1 MSMPATYLS
10 ELGSVL
16 VIGGCGFLGSH
27 IVQALKNDPT
37 VTKIAVMSRSPTS
50 NRVGGVSY
58 HACNITDYP
67 AVFDL
72 LTKLQPKV
80 IIDTASPVAYV
91 DHEHKADYL
100 KVSVDGTANVLACAS
115 KISSVKAF
123 VYTSSAPII
132 AGGGSAYHRADETT
146 PTLNITRKGDPYHIG
161 KAIADQLVLD
171 ANNRNGI
178 RTATIRPTAM
188 YGEGD
193 WQMTRDVLDV
203 LDRGEQNVFIG
214 PNTILMDS
222 VYVGNV
228 ADAHLLAAH
237 GLLAGAEDPSLPKVD
252 GEAFNIT
259 DDTPIQPF
267 TFFRKFWTE
276 AGDRTPIEK
285 CWIIPVWLALL
296 MADVAEFFVWAFSG
310 GKKRPHSLN
319 KEKLEFA
326 VYTRTYSIEKAKARL
341 GYKPRVDMKEAIRR
355 AVAWGLEDQRMKKE
369 AIANGGKTLKTQIY
383 NEKKVGLI

>member
-1 MSMPATYLS
+1 MSSNKHTS

-16 VIGGCGFLGSH
+16 VIGGCGFLGRH
-27 IVQALKNDPT
+27 IVKALLDDPT
-37 VTKIAVMSRSPTS
+37 SPKVAVMSRNPTS
-50 NRVGGVSY
+50 NQFENVSY
-58 HACNITDYP
+58 HTGDVTDYET
-67 AVFDL
+67 VSSL
-72 LTKLQPKV
+72 LTKVQPRV
-80 IIDTASPVAYV
+80 IINTASPVAYA
-91 DHEHKADYL
+91 DHEHKSDYL
-100 KVSVDGTANVLACAS
+100 KVSVDGTANLLACAAE
-115 KISSVKAF
+115 IPSVRAY

-132 AGGGSAYHRADETT
+132 AGAGAAYYRSDETA
-146 PTLNITRKGDPYHIG
+146 PTLNVIRKGDPYHIA
-161 KAIADQLVLD
+161 KAIADQMVLD
-171 ANNRNGI
+171 ANDPKGI

-203 LDRGEQNVFIG
+203 LDQGQQNVFMG
-214 PNTILMDS
+214 PNTCLMDS

-237 GLLAGAEDPSLPKVD
+237 ALLDGIEDPTIPKVD

-276 AGDRTPIEK
+276 AGDRTPIES
-285 CWIIPVWLALL
+285 CWIIPAWLALF
-296 MADVAEFFVWAFSG
+296 MADIAELFVWALSG

-341 GYKPRVDMKEAIRR
+341 GYTPRVDMKEAVRR
-355 AVAWGLEDQRMKKE
+355 AVEWGLEDQRIRKAQK
-369 AIANGGKTLKTQIY
+369 ANPKAY
-383 NEKKVGLI
+383 SEKKKA